1 LIGALSKL
9 TIPMLR
15 EKCSDG
21 ELVFRRFQMVRPAG
35 ASFVARSSGRPE
47 AEPADRC
54 DKLLGPS
61 LNHVSDAGLRH
72 PVAATFSCTVYDTPL
87 HLQQICSRA
96 SSSGCK
102 TQTLGNGRPHMPSR
116 LIRHRIRHTHRL
128 AGDTPPGAATSP
140 NIMPIR
146 QFYG

>member
-1 LIGALSKL
+1 
-9 TIPMLR
+9 MLR

-72 PVAATFSCTVYDTPL
+72 PVAATFSCTVYDAPL
-87 HLQQICSRA
+87 HLQRICSRA
-96 SSSGCK
+96 SSPGCK
-102 TQTLGNGRPHMPSR
+102 VKMPGTSCPHLLPR
-116 LIRHRIRHTHRL
+116 LLRHRIDHT
-128 AGDTPPGAATSP
+128 
-140 NIMPIR
+140 
-146 QFYG
+146 